1 MHTHRDLDVWR
12 RALDLASHVYDA
24 TQSFPAI
31 ERWGLANQARRAAV
45 SVASNI
51 AEGAARGTRT
61 HFTHFLRIARGSLAE
76 LETQLILAERLG
88 FLAGS
93 PNLLDEIASVGK
105 MISGLIRALS
115 EPADHRR

>member
-1 MHTHRDLDVWR
+1 MHTHRELDAWR

-24 TQSFPAI
+24 TRSFPAI

-51 AEGAARGTRT
+51 AEGA
-61 HFTHFLRIARGSLAE
+61 ARGSLAE